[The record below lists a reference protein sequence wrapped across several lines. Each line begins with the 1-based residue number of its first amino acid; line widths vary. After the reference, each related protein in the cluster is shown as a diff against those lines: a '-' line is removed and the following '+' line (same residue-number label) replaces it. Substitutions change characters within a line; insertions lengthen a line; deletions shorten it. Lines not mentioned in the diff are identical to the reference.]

1 MQVLLFYFT
10 CFNKCQFICIAVIV
24 LIYKGDKILL
34 VHSKTLKKN
43 VFGLVAGFVEIG
55 ENIEEAV
62 MREVEEETGLKIKN
76 LRYKKSQPWPYPSV
90 LMLGFFAEYSSGD
103 IKLQEE
109 EIEAGNWFRYNE
121 LPTIPDKAS
130 IARQLIDEWMNL
142 ILQTK

>member
-1 MQVLLFYFT
+1 
-10 CFNKCQFICIAVIV
+10 
-24 LIYKGDKILL
+24 
-34 VHSKTLKKN
+34 
-43 VFGLVAGFVEIG
+43 
-55 ENIEEAV
+55 